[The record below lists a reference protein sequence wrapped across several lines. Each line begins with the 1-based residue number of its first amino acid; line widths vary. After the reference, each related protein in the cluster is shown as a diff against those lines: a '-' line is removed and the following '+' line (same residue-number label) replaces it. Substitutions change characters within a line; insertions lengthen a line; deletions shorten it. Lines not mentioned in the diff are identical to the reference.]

1 MVVYLS
7 PVPSFF
13 FSSHSTVQ
21 TLSSLKRHVVR
32 FFANIVIWKVT
43 ILTTVSNGNA
53 VVAMAMVETV
63 VVVSLMTRLNFIDD
77 HNERVAGSND
87 DTKKC
92 VNEYRMDDLRGC
104 CYCN

>member
-1 MVVYLS
+1 M
-7 PVPSFF
+7 
-13 FSSHSTVQ
+13 
-21 TLSSLKRHVVR
+21 
-32 FFANIVIWKVT
+32 
-43 ILTTVSNGNA
+43 
-53 VVAMAMVETV
+53 AMAMVETV